1 MKNSIL
7 LLCILLFIQCG
18 SSDKQTTAEIIASKD
33 LAAIQTKKA
42 EVVKSMNI
50 LKQELE
56 SINEVIE
63 QLDNEQKFLLV
74 TSIETKVAPYEH
86 FVSFQG
92 TLETDKNIVM
102 YPEIPGL
109 LKSINV
115 VEGQRVIKGDVL
127 AVISDS
133 GLVDQLQQLEI
144 QLSLA
149 KTTYER
155 QNRLWEQ
162 KIGSEMQFL
171 QAKTQYLSLEKS
183 ITQMKDQVA
192 KTTITAPFDG
202 IVDHLLADVGSSL
215 APGMTPVVRVINL
228 DEMKVSAQ
236 VPEIHLNNIKKAAKV
251 AVNIPVLNKT
261 LPAEIN
267 AVGNFINPNNR
278 SFRVEIGLENSTG
291 DLKPNMTVLL
301 NINDYKNEAAIL
313 VPSKNIL
320 EDQAGAKYVYT
331 LETVAGQ
338 DGMYKAFKTFV
349 KTGKS
354 SDNKT
359 EILEGLSAGDQLVE
373 DGIRLVKDQQL
384 VKIIQS

>member
-42 EVVKSMNI
+42 EVVKSMNT

-56 SINEVIE
+56 SLNEVIG
-63 QLDNEQKFLLV
+63 QLDNEQKFLLI

-92 TLETDKNIVM
+92 TLETDKNILM

-115 VEGQRVIKGDVL
+115 VEGQRVKKGDVL

-183 ITQMKDQVA
+183 IAQMKDQVA

-301 NINDYKNEAAIL
+301 NINDYKSEAAIL

-331 LETVAGQ
+331 LETVPGQ
-338 DGMYKAFKTFV
+338 DGMYKAIKTFV

>member
-18 SSDKQTTAEIIASKD
+18 SSDKQTTAEVIASKD

-42 EVVKSMNI
+42 EVVKSMNT

-56 SINEVIE
+56 ELNQVIG

-74 TSIETKVAPYEH
+74 TSIEAKVAPYDH

-115 VEGQRVIKGDVL
+115 VEGQRVKKGDVL

-144 QLSLA
+144 QLALA

-183 ITQMKDQVA
+183 IAQMKDQVA

-215 APGMTPVVRVINL
+215 APGMTPVVRVVNL

-236 VPEIHLNNIKKAAKV
+236 IPEIHLKNIKKAAKV

-261 LPAEIN
+261 LAAEIN

-291 DLKPNMTVLL
+291 DLKPNMTALL

-313 VPSKNIL
+313 IPSKNIL

-331 LETVAGQ
+331 LETEAGQ
-338 DGMYKAFKTFV
+338 EAMYKAIKTFV

-354 SDNKT
+354 SNNKT
-359 EILEGLSAGDQLVE
+359 EVLEGLSAGDQIVE

>member
-7 LLCILLFIQCG
+7 LFCILLFIQCG

-42 EVVKSMNI
+42 EVVKSMNT

-56 SINEVIE
+56 SLNEIIG

-74 TSIETKVAPYEH
+74 TSIETKVAPYDH
-86 FVSFQG
+86 FVRFQG
-92 TLETDKNIVM
+92 TLETDKNILM

-115 VEGQRVIKGDVL
+115 VEGQSVKKGDVL

-133 GLVDQLQQLEI
+133 GLIDQLQQLEI
-144 QLSLA
+144 QLALA

-171 QAKTQYLSLEKS
+171 QVKTQYLSLEKS
-183 ITQMKDQVA
+183 IAQMKDQVA
-192 KTTITAPFDG
+192 KTTIKAPFDG

-228 DEMKVSAQ
+228 DEMKVSAEI
-236 VPEIHLNNIKKAAKV
+236 PEIHLINIKKAAKV
-251 AVNIPVLNKT
+251 EVNIPVLNKT
-261 LPAEIN
+261 LPAQIN

-278 SFRVEIGLENSTG
+278 SFRVEIGLENSSG

-301 NINDYKNEAAIL
+301 NINDYQNEAAIL

-320 EDQAGAKYVYT
+320 EDQTGAKYVYT
-331 LETVAGQ
+331 LEAVPGQ
-338 DGMYKAFKTFV
+338 EDMYKAIKTFV
-349 KTGKS
+349 KTGKNA
-354 SDNKT
+354 DNKT
-359 EILEGLSAGDQLVE
+359 EILEGLSAGDLLVE

>member
-56 SINEVIE
+56 SLNEVIE

-144 QLSLA
+144 QLNLA

-155 QNRLWEQ
+155 QNRLWQQ

-338 DGMYKAFKTFV
+338 DGMYKAIKTFV

>member
-42 EVVKSMNI
+42 EVVKSMNT

-56 SINEVIE
+56 SLNEVIG

-74 TSIETKVAPYEH
+74 TSIETKVAPYDH

-115 VEGQRVIKGDVL
+115 VEGQRVKKGDVL

-144 QLSLA
+144 QLALA

-183 ITQMKDQVA
+183 IAQMKDQVA

-228 DEMKVSAQ
+228 DEMKVSAEI
-236 VPEIHLNNIKKAAKV
+236 PEIHLNNIKKAAKV

-331 LETVAGQ
+331 LETVPGQ
-338 DGMYKAFKTFV
+338 DGMYKAIKTFV

-354 SDNKT
+354 SNNKT

>member
-18 SSDKQTTAEIIASKD
+18 SSDKQTTAEVIASKD

-42 EVVKSMNI
+42 EVVKSMNT

-56 SINEVIE
+56 ELNQVIG

-74 TSIETKVAPYEH
+74 TSIEAKVAPYDH

-115 VEGQRVIKGDVL
+115 VEGQRVKKGDVL

-144 QLSLA
+144 QLALA

-183 ITQMKDQVA
+183 IAQMKDQVA

-202 IVDHLLADVGSSL
+202 IVDHLIADVGSSL
-215 APGMTPVVRVINL
+215 APGMTPVVRVVNL

-236 VPEIHLNNIKKAAKV
+236 IPEIHLKNIKKAAKV

-261 LPAEIN
+261 LAAEIN

-278 SFRVEIGLENSTG
+278 SFRVEIDLENSTG
-291 DLKPNMTVLL
+291 DLKPNMTALL

-313 VPSKNIL
+313 IPSKNIL

-331 LETVAGQ
+331 LETEAEQ
-338 DGMYKAFKTFV
+338 EGMYKAIKTFV

-354 SDNKT
+354 SNNKT
-359 EILEGLSAGDQLVE
+359 EVLEGLSAGDQIVE

>member
-42 EVVKSMNI
+42 EVVKSMNT

-56 SINEVIE
+56 SLNEVIG

-115 VEGQRVIKGDVL
+115 VEGQRVKKGDVL
-127 AVISDS
+127 AIISDS

-144 QLSLA
+144 QLALA

-183 ITQMKDQVA
+183 IAQMKDQVA

-215 APGMTPVVRVINL
+215 APGMTPVLRVINL

-251 AVNIPVLNKT
+251 VVNIPVLNKT

-320 EDQAGAKYVYT
+320 DDQTGAKYVYT

-338 DGMYKAFKTFV
+338 EGMYKAIKTFV

-359 EILEGLSAGDQLVE
+359 EVLEGLSAGDQLVE

>member
-7 LLCILLFIQCG
+7 ILCIFLFIQCG
-18 SSDKQTTAEIIASKD
+18 SSDKQTTAEIIASND
-33 LAAIQTKKA
+33 LAAIQKKKA
-42 EVVKSMNI
+42 EVVKNMNT

-56 SINEVIE
+56 SLNEVIG

-109 LKSINV
+109 LKSIKV
-115 VEGQRVIKGDVL
+115 VEGQRVKKGDVL
-127 AVISDS
+127 AIISDS

-144 QLSLA
+144 QLTLA

-183 ITQMKDQVA
+183 IAQMKDQVA

-202 IVDHLLADVGSSL
+202 IVDHILADVGSSL

-236 VPEIHLNNIKKAAKV
+236 IPEIHLNNIKKAAKV

-278 SFRVEIGLENSTG
+278 SFRVEIGLENSIG

-301 NINDYKNEAAIL
+301 NINDYKNETAIL

-331 LETVAGQ
+331 LERAPGQ
-338 DGMYKAFKTFV
+338 EGMYKAIKTFV
-349 KTGKS
+349 KTGKN

-359 EILEGLSAGDQLVE
+359 EILEGLSAGDQIVE

>member
-18 SSDKQTTAEIIASKD
+18 SSDKQTTAEIIASND
-33 LAAIQTKKA
+33 LAAIQKKKA
-42 EVVKSMNI
+42 EVVKNMNT

-56 SINEVIE
+56 SLNEVIG

-109 LKSINV
+109 LKSIKV
-115 VEGQRVIKGDVL
+115 VEGQRVKKGDVL
-127 AVISDS
+127 AIISDS

-144 QLSLA
+144 QLTLA

-171 QAKTQYLSLEKS
+171 QAKTQYLSLEKR
-183 ITQMKDQVA
+183 IAQMKDQVA

-202 IVDHLLADVGSSL
+202 IVDHILADVGSSL

-236 VPEIHLNNIKKAAKV
+236 IPEIHLNNIKKAAKV

-278 SFRVEIGLENSTG
+278 SFRVEIGLENSIG

-331 LETVAGQ
+331 LERAPGQ
-338 DGMYKAFKTFV
+338 EGMYKAIKTFV
-349 KTGKS
+349 KTGKN

-359 EILEGLSAGDQLVE
+359 EILEGLSAGDQIVE

>member
-18 SSDKQTTAEIIASKD
+18 SSDKQTTAEIIASND
-33 LAAIQTKKA
+33 LAAIQKKKA
-42 EVVKSMNI
+42 EVVKNMNT

-56 SINEVIE
+56 SLNEVIG

-109 LKSINV
+109 LKSIKV
-115 VEGQRVIKGDVL
+115 VEGQRVKKGDVL
-127 AVISDS
+127 AIISDS

-144 QLSLA
+144 QLTLA
-149 KTTYER
+149 NTTYER

-183 ITQMKDQVA
+183 IAQMKDQVA

-202 IVDHLLADVGSSL
+202 IVDHILADVGSSL

-236 VPEIHLNNIKKAAKV
+236 IPEIHLNNIKKAAKV

-278 SFRVEIGLENSTG
+278 SFRVEIGLENNIG

-331 LETVAGQ
+331 LERAPGQ
-338 DGMYKAFKTFV
+338 EGMYKAIKTFV
-349 KTGKS
+349 KTGKN

-359 EILEGLSAGDQLVE
+359 EILEGLSAGDQIVE

>member
-1 MKNSIL
+1 MKNSL
-7 LLCILLFIQCG
+7 LLFCILLFIQCG

-42 EVVKSMNI
+42 EVVKSMNT

-56 SINEVIE
+56 SLNEVIG

-74 TSIETKVAPYEH
+74 TSIETKVAPYDH
-86 FVSFQG
+86 FVRFQG

-115 VEGQRVIKGDVL
+115 VEGQSIKKGDVL

-144 QLSLA
+144 QLALA

-183 ITQMKDQVA
+183 IAQMKDQVA
-192 KTTITAPFDG
+192 KTTIKAPFDG

-228 DEMKVSAQ
+228 DEMKVSAEI
-236 VPEIHLNNIKKAAKV
+236 PEIHLTNIKKAAKV

-261 LPAEIN
+261 LPAQIN

-278 SFRVEIGLENSTG
+278 SFRVEIGLENSSG

-301 NINDYKNEAAIL
+301 NINDYQNEAAIL

-331 LETVAGQ
+331 LEAVPGQ
-338 DGMYKAFKTFV
+338 EDMYKAIKTFV
-349 KTGKS
+349 KTGKN

-359 EILEGLSAGDQLVE
+359 EILEGLSAGDLLVE

>member
-42 EVVKSMNI
+42 EVVKSMNT

-56 SINEVIE
+56 SLNKVIG

-74 TSIETKVAPYEH
+74 TSIETKVAPYDH

-115 VEGQRVIKGDVL
+115 VEGQRVKKGDVL

-144 QLSLA
+144 QLALA

-183 ITQMKDQVA
+183 IAQMKDQVA

-228 DEMKVSAQ
+228 DEMKVSAEI
-236 VPEIHLNNIKKAAKV
+236 PEIHLNNIKKAAKV

-331 LETVAGQ
+331 LEAVPGQ
-338 DGMYKAFKTFV
+338 EGMYKAIKTFV
-349 KTGKS
+349 KTGKN

-359 EILEGLSAGDQLVE
+359 EILEGLSAGDQIVE

>member
-18 SSDKQTTAEIIASKD
+18 SSDKQTTAEIIASND
-33 LAAIQTKKA
+33 LAAIQKKKA
-42 EVVKSMNI
+42 EVVKNMNT

-56 SINEVIE
+56 SLNEVIG

-109 LKSINV
+109 LKSIKV
-115 VEGQRVIKGDVL
+115 VEGQRVKKGDVL
-127 AVISDS
+127 AIISDS

-144 QLSLA
+144 QLTLA

-183 ITQMKDQVA
+183 IAQMKDQVA

-202 IVDHLLADVGSSL
+202 IVDHILADVGSSL

-236 VPEIHLNNIKKAAKV
+236 IPEIHLNNIKKAAKV

-278 SFRVEIGLENSTG
+278 SFRVEIGLENSIG
-291 DLKPNMTVLL
+291 DLKPNMTVML
-301 NINDYKNEAAIL
+301 NINDYKNETAIL

-331 LETVAGQ
+331 LERAPGQ
-338 DGMYKAFKTFV
+338 EGMYKAIKTFV
-349 KTGKS
+349 KTGKN

-359 EILEGLSAGDQLVE
+359 EILEGLSAGDQIVE

>member
-18 SSDKQTTAEIIASKD
+18 SSDKQTTAEIIASND

-42 EVVKSMNI
+42 EVVKNMNT

-56 SINEVIE
+56 SLNEVIG

-109 LKSINV
+109 LKSIKV
-115 VEGQRVIKGDVL
+115 VEGQRVKKGDVL
-127 AVISDS
+127 AIISDS

-144 QLSLA
+144 QLTLA

-183 ITQMKDQVA
+183 IAQMKDQVA

-202 IVDHLLADVGSSL
+202 IVDHILADVGSSL

-236 VPEIHLNNIKKAAKV
+236 IPEIHLNNIKKAAKV

-278 SFRVEIGLENSTG
+278 SFRVEIGLENSIG

-331 LETVAGQ
+331 LERAPGQ
-338 DGMYKAFKTFV
+338 EGMYKAIKTFV
-349 KTGKS
+349 KTGKN

-359 EILEGLSAGDQLVE
+359 EILEGLSAGDQIVE

>member
-18 SSDKQTTAEIIASKD
+18 SSDKQTTAEIIASND
-33 LAAIQTKKA
+33 LAAIQKKKA
-42 EVVKSMNI
+42 EVVKNMNT

-56 SINEVIE
+56 SLNEVIG
-63 QLDNEQKFLLV
+63 QLDDEQKFLLV

-109 LKSINV
+109 LKSIKV
-115 VEGQRVIKGDVL
+115 VEGQRVKKGDVL
-127 AVISDS
+127 AIISDS

-144 QLSLA
+144 QLTLA

-183 ITQMKDQVA
+183 IAQMKDQVA

-202 IVDHLLADVGSSL
+202 IVDHILADVGSSL

-236 VPEIHLNNIKKAAKV
+236 IPEIHLNNIKKAAKV

-278 SFRVEIGLENSTG
+278 SFRVEIGLENNIG

-331 LETVAGQ
+331 LERAPGQ
-338 DGMYKAFKTFV
+338 EGMYKAIKTFV
-349 KTGKS
+349 KTGKN

-359 EILEGLSAGDQLVE
+359 EILEGLSAGDQIVE

>member
-18 SSDKQTTAEIIASKD
+18 SSDKQTTAEIIASKN

-42 EVVKSMNI
+42 EVVKSMNT

-56 SINEVIE
+56 SLNEVIG

-115 VEGQRVIKGDVL
+115 VEGQRVKKGDVL
-127 AVISDS
+127 AIISDS

-144 QLSLA
+144 QLALA

-183 ITQMKDQVA
+183 IAQMKDQVA

-215 APGMTPVVRVINL
+215 APGMTPVLRVINL

-236 VPEIHLNNIKKAAKV
+236 VPEIHLNNIKKTAKV

-331 LETVAGQ
+331 LENVAGQ
-338 DGMYKAFKTFV
+338 DGMYKAIKTFV

-359 EILEGLSAGDQLVE
+359 EILEGLSAGYQLVE

>member
-18 SSDKQTTAEIIASKD
+18 SSDKQTTAEIIASND

-42 EVVKSMNI
+42 EVVKNMNT

-56 SINEVIE
+56 SLNEVIG

-109 LKSINV
+109 LKSIKV
-115 VEGQRVIKGDVL
+115 VEGQRVKKGDVL
-127 AVISDS
+127 AIISDS

-144 QLSLA
+144 QLTLA

-183 ITQMKDQVA
+183 IAQMKDQVA

-202 IVDHLLADVGSSL
+202 IVDHILADVGSSL

-236 VPEIHLNNIKKAAKV
+236 IPEIHLNNIKKAAKV

-278 SFRVEIGLENSTG
+278 SFRVEIGLENSIG

-301 NINDYKNEAAIL
+301 NINDYKNETAIL

-331 LETVAGQ
+331 LERAPGQ
-338 DGMYKAFKTFV
+338 EGMYKAIKTFV
-349 KTGKS
+349 KTGKN

-359 EILEGLSAGDQLVE
+359 EILEGLSAGDQIVE

>member
-1 MKNSIL
+1 MKNSL
-7 LLCILLFIQCG
+7 LLFCILLFIQCG
-18 SSDKQTTAEIIASKD
+18 SSDQQTTAEIIASKD

-42 EVVKSMNI
+42 EVVKSMNT

-56 SINEVIE
+56 SLNEVIG

-74 TSIETKVAPYEH
+74 TSIETKVAPYDH

-92 TLETDKNIVM
+92 TLETDKNILM

-115 VEGQRVIKGDVL
+115 VEGQSVKKGDVL

-133 GLVDQLQQLEI
+133 GLIDQLQQLEI
-144 QLSLA
+144 QLALA

-183 ITQMKDQVA
+183 IAQMKDQVA
-192 KTTITAPFDG
+192 KTTIKAPFDG

-228 DEMKVSAQ
+228 DEMKVSAEI
-236 VPEIHLNNIKKAAKV
+236 PEIHLINIKKAAKV

-261 LPAEIN
+261 LPAQIN

-278 SFRVEIGLENSTG
+278 SFRVEIGLENSSG

-301 NINDYKNEAAIL
+301 NINDYQNEAAIL

-331 LETVAGQ
+331 LEAVPGQ
-338 DGMYKAFKTFV
+338 EDMYKAIKTFV
-349 KTGKS
+349 KTGKNA
-354 SDNKT
+354 DNKT
-359 EILEGLSAGDQLVE
+359 EILEGLSAGDLLVE

>member
-18 SSDKQTTAEIIASKD
+18 SSDKQTTAEIIASND
-33 LAAIQTKKA
+33 LAAIQKKKA
-42 EVVKSMNI
+42 EVVKIMNT

-56 SINEVIE
+56 SLNEVIG

-109 LKSINV
+109 LKSIKV
-115 VEGQRVIKGDVL
+115 VEGQRVKKGDVL
-127 AVISDS
+127 AIISDS

-144 QLSLA
+144 QLTLA

-183 ITQMKDQVA
+183 IAQMKDQVA

-202 IVDHLLADVGSSL
+202 IVDHILADVGSSL

-236 VPEIHLNNIKKAAKV
+236 IPEIHLNNIKKAAKV

-278 SFRVEIGLENSTG
+278 SFRVEIGLENSIG

-331 LETVAGQ
+331 LERAPGQ
-338 DGMYKAFKTFV
+338 EGMYKAIKTFV
-349 KTGKS
+349 KTGKN

-359 EILEGLSAGDQLVE
+359 EILEGLSAGDQIVE

>member
-42 EVVKSMNI
+42 EVVKSMNT

-56 SINEVIE
+56 SLNEVIG

-115 VEGQRVIKGDVL
+115 VEGQRVKKGDVL

-144 QLSLA
+144 QLNLA

-183 ITQMKDQVA
+183 IAQMKDQVA

-301 NINDYKNEAAIL
+301 NINDYKSEAAIL

-331 LETVAGQ
+331 LETVPGQ
-338 DGMYKAFKTFV
+338 EGMYKAIKTFV

>member
-42 EVVKSMNI
+42 EVVKSMNT

-56 SINEVIE
+56 SLNEVIG

-115 VEGQRVIKGDVL
+115 VEGQRVKKGDVL

-144 QLSLA
+144 QLNLA

-183 ITQMKDQVA
+183 IAQMKDQVA

-278 SFRVEIGLENSTG
+278 SFRVEIGLENSSG

-320 EDQAGAKYVYT
+320 EDQAGAKYLYT

-338 DGMYKAFKTFV
+338 DGIYKAIKTFV

>member
-42 EVVKSMNI
+42 EVVKSMNT

-56 SINEVIE
+56 SLNEVIG

-115 VEGQRVIKGDVL
+115 VEGQRVKKGDVL

-144 QLSLA
+144 QLNLA

-183 ITQMKDQVA
+183 IAQMKDQVA

-301 NINDYKNEAAIL
+301 NINDYKSEAAIL

-338 DGMYKAFKTFV
+338 DGMYKAIKTFV

>member
-56 SINEVIE
+56 SLNEVIE

-115 VEGQRVIKGDVL
+115 VEGQRVKKGDVL

-144 QLSLA
+144 QLNLA

-278 SFRVEIGLENSTG
+278 SFRVEIGLENSSG

-320 EDQAGAKYVYT
+320 EDQAGAKYLYT
-331 LETVAGQ
+331 LETVEGQ
-338 DGMYKAFKTFV
+338 DGMYKAIKTFV

>member
-7 LLCILLFIQCG
+7 LLCILLLIQCG
-18 SSDKQTTAEIIASKD
+18 SSDKQTTAEIIASND
-33 LAAIQTKKA
+33 LAAIQKKKA
-42 EVVKSMNI
+42 EVVKNMNT

-56 SINEVIE
+56 SLNEVIG

-109 LKSINV
+109 LKSIKV
-115 VEGQRVIKGDVL
+115 VEGQRVKKGDVL
-127 AVISDS
+127 AIISDS

-144 QLSLA
+144 QLTLA

-183 ITQMKDQVA
+183 IAQMKDQVA

-202 IVDHLLADVGSSL
+202 IVDHILADVGSSL

-236 VPEIHLNNIKKAAKV
+236 IPEIHLNNIKKAAKV

-278 SFRVEIGLENSTG
+278 SFRVEIGLENSIG

-331 LETVAGQ
+331 LERAPGQ
-338 DGMYKAFKTFV
+338 EGMYKAIKTFV
-349 KTGKS
+349 KTGKN

-359 EILEGLSAGDQLVE
+359 EILEGLSAGDQIVE

>member
-1 MKNSIL
+1 MKNSL
-7 LLCILLFIQCG
+7 LLFCILLFIQCG

-42 EVVKSMNI
+42 EVVKSMNT
-50 LKQELE
+50 LKQELV
-56 SINEVIE
+56 SLNEVIG

-74 TSIETKVAPYEH
+74 TSIETKVAPYDH

-92 TLETDKNIVM
+92 TLETDKNILM

-115 VEGQRVIKGDVL
+115 VEGQNVKKGDVL

-133 GLVDQLQQLEI
+133 GLIDQLQQLEI
-144 QLSLA
+144 QLALA

-183 ITQMKDQVA
+183 IAQMKDQVA
-192 KTTITAPFDG
+192 KTTIKAPFDG

-228 DEMKVSAQ
+228 DEMKVSAEI
-236 VPEIHLNNIKKAAKV
+236 PEIHLINIKKAAKV

-261 LPAEIN
+261 LPAQIN

-278 SFRVEIGLENSTG
+278 SFRVEIGLENSSG

-301 NINDYKNEAAIL
+301 NINDYQNEEAIL

-331 LETVAGQ
+331 LEAVPGQ
-338 DGMYKAFKTFV
+338 EDMYKATKTFV
-349 KTGKS
+349 KTGKNA
-354 SDNKT
+354 DNKT
-359 EILEGLSAGDQLVE
+359 EILEGLSAGDLLVE

>member
-42 EVVKSMNI
+42 EVVKSMNT

-56 SINEVIE
+56 SLNEVIG

-92 TLETDKNIVM
+92 TLETDKNVVM

-109 LKSINV
+109 LKSIDV
-115 VEGQRVIKGDVL
+115 TEGQRVKKGEVL

-144 QLSLA
+144 QLALA

-183 ITQMKDQVA
+183 IAQMKDQVA

-215 APGMTPVVRVINL
+215 APGMTPVLRVINL

-236 VPEIHLNNIKKAAKV
+236 VPEIHLNNIKKTAKV

-331 LETVAGQ
+331 LENVAGQ
-338 DGMYKAFKTFV
+338 DGMYKAIKTFV

>member
-42 EVVKSMNI
+42 EVVKSMNT

-56 SINEVIE
+56 SLNEVIG

-74 TSIETKVAPYEH
+74 TSIETKVAPYDH

-115 VEGQRVIKGDVL
+115 VEGQPVKKGDVL

-133 GLVDQLQQLEI
+133 GLIDQLQQLEI
-144 QLSLA
+144 QLALA

-183 ITQMKDQVA
+183 IAQMKDQVA
-192 KTTITAPFDG
+192 KTTISAPFDG

-228 DEMKVSAQ
+228 DEMKVSAEI
-236 VPEIHLNNIKKAAKV
+236 PEIHLNNIKKAAKV

-261 LPAEIN
+261 LPAQIN

-278 SFRVEIGLENSTG
+278 SFRVEIGLENSSG

-301 NINDYKNEAAIL
+301 NINDYQNEAAIL
-313 VPSKNIL
+313 IPSKNIL

-331 LETVAGQ
+331 LESVTGQ
-338 DGMYKAFKTFV
+338 EGMHKAIKTFV

>member
-1 MKNSIL
+1 MKNSL
-7 LLCILLFIQCG
+7 LLFCILLFIQCG

-42 EVVKSMNI
+42 EVVKSMNT

-56 SINEVIE
+56 SLNEVIG
-63 QLDNEQKFLLV
+63 QLDN
-74 TSIETKVAPYEH
+74 
-86 FVSFQG
+86 
-92 TLETDKNIVM
+92 
-102 YPEIPGL
+102 
-109 LKSINV
+109 
-115 VEGQRVIKGDVL
+115 
-127 AVISDS
+127 
-133 GLVDQLQQLEI
+133 DQLQQLEI
-144 QLSLA
+144 QLALA

-183 ITQMKDQVA
+183 IAQMKDQVA
-192 KTTITAPFDG
+192 KTTIKAPFDG

-228 DEMKVSAQ
+228 DEMKVSAEI
-236 VPEIHLNNIKKAAKV
+236 PEIHLINIKKAAKV

-261 LPAEIN
+261 LPAQIN
-267 AVGNFINPNNR
+267 VVGNFINPNNR
-278 SFRVEIGLENSTG
+278 SFRVEIGLENSSG

-301 NINDYKNEAAIL
+301 NINDYQNEAAIL

-331 LETVAGQ
+331 LEAVPGQ
-338 DGMYKAFKTFV
+338 EDMYKAIKTFV
-349 KTGKS
+349 KTGKNA
-354 SDNKT
+354 DNKT
-359 EILEGLSAGDQLVE
+359 EILEGLSAGDLLVE

>member
-1 MKNSIL
+1 MKNSL
-7 LLCILLFIQCG
+7 LLFCILLFIQCG

-42 EVVKSMNI
+42 EVVKSMNT

-56 SINEVIE
+56 SLNEVIG

-74 TSIETKVAPYEH
+74 TSIETKVAPYDH

-92 TLETDKNIVM
+92 TLETDKNILM

-115 VEGQRVIKGDVL
+115 VEGQSVKKGDVL

-133 GLVDQLQQLEI
+133 GLIDQLQQLEI
-144 QLSLA
+144 QLALA

-183 ITQMKDQVA
+183 IAQMKDQVA
-192 KTTITAPFDG
+192 KTTINAPFDG

-228 DEMKVSAQ
+228 DEMKVSAEI
-236 VPEIHLNNIKKAAKV
+236 PEIHLINIKKAAKV

-261 LPAEIN
+261 LPAQIN
-267 AVGNFINPNNR
+267 VVGNFINPNNR
-278 SFRVEIGLENSTG
+278 SFRVEIGLENSSG

-301 NINDYKNEAAIL
+301 NINDYQNEAAIL

-331 LETVAGQ
+331 LEAVPGQ
-338 DGMYKAFKTFV
+338 EDMYKAIKTFV
-349 KTGKS
+349 KTGKNA
-354 SDNKT
+354 DNKT
-359 EILEGLSAGDQLVE
+359 EILEGLSAGDLLVE

>member
-42 EVVKSMNI
+42 EVVKSMNT

-56 SINEVIE
+56 SLNKVIG

-74 TSIETKVAPYEH
+74 TSIETKVAPYDH

-115 VEGQRVIKGDVL
+115 VEGQRVKKGDVL

-144 QLSLA
+144 QLALA

-183 ITQMKDQVA
+183 IAQMKDQVA

-228 DEMKVSAQ
+228 DEMKVSAEI
-236 VPEIHLNNIKKAAKV
+236 PEIHLNNIKKAAKV

-331 LETVAGQ
+331 LETVPGQ
-338 DGMYKAFKTFV
+338 EGMYKAIKTFV

-354 SDNKT
+354 SNNKT

>member
-18 SSDKQTTAEIIASKD
+18 YSDKQTTAEIIASKD

-42 EVVKSMNI
+42 EVVKSMNT

-56 SINEVIE
+56 SLNEVIG
-63 QLDNEQKFLLV
+63 QLDNEQKILLV
-74 TSIETKVAPYEH
+74 TSIETEVTPYDH

-92 TLETDKNIVM
+92 TLETDKNVVM

-109 LKSINV
+109 LKSIDV
-115 VEGQRVIKGDVL
+115 TEGQRVKKGEVL

-144 QLSLA
+144 QLALA

-183 ITQMKDQVA
+183 IAQMKDQVA

-251 AVNIPVLNKT
+251 VVNIPVLNKT

-320 EDQAGAKYVYT
+320 DDQTGAKYVYT

-338 DGMYKAFKTFV
+338 EGMYKAIKTFV

-359 EILEGLSAGDQLVE
+359 EVLEGLSAGDQLVE

>member
-42 EVVKSMNI
+42 EVVKSMNT

-56 SINEVIE
+56 SLNEVIG

-115 VEGQRVIKGDVL
+115 VEGQRVKKGDVL
-127 AVISDS
+127 AIISDS

-144 QLSLA
+144 KLAIA

-183 ITQMKDQVA
+183 IAQMKDQVA

-215 APGMTPVVRVINL
+215 APGMTPVLRVINL

-251 AVNIPVLNKT
+251 VVNIPVLNKT

-320 EDQAGAKYVYT
+320 DDQTGAKYVYT

-338 DGMYKAFKTFV
+338 EGMYKAIKTFV

-359 EILEGLSAGDQLVE
+359 EVLEGLSAGDQLVE

>member
-1 MKNSIL
+1 M
-7 LLCILLFIQCG
+7 
-18 SSDKQTTAEIIASKD
+18 
-33 LAAIQTKKA
+33 
-42 EVVKSMNI
+42 
-50 LKQELE
+50 
-56 SINEVIE
+56 
-63 QLDNEQKFLLV
+63 
-74 TSIETKVAPYEH
+74 
-86 FVSFQG
+86 
-92 TLETDKNIVM
+92 
-102 YPEIPGL
+102 
-109 LKSINV
+109 
-115 VEGQRVIKGDVL
+115 

-144 QLSLA
+144 QLNLA

-183 ITQMKDQVA
+183 IAQMKDQVA

-301 NINDYKNEAAIL
+301 NINDYKSEAAIL

-320 EDQAGAKYVYT
+320 EDQAGAIYVYT
-331 LETVAGQ
+331 LETVPGQ
-338 DGMYKAFKTFV
+338 EGMYNAIKTFV